1 MPECLIGDAKRLKQ
15 VIINLLK
22 LLLSDNLISVI
33 LVQSG
38 FNYGKS
44 ELKIVLFG
52 KRDINNAF
60 ENNVSIYD
68 EDENF
73 NSPN

>member
-22 LLLSDNLISVI
+22 LLLSNNLISVI

-38 FNYGKS
+38 FSYNKS
-44 ELKIVLFG
+44 ELKIVLCG

-60 ENNVSIYD
+60 ENNVSIYE
-68 EDENF
+68 EDENL